1 MAPMKR
7 PAASS
12 SAPSKKQR
20 GSGISKKIS
29 SISKAVKLSESFPNA
44 VLDMLCENMELCLGF
59 CKEERH
65 EYQVQA
71 VEMIQKVLESVE
83 ASVQS
88 SIEAAQKGVSEADA
102 EKEKRAAELEA
113 AIQAVATATEAQAA
127 AETTEADAAKKKGE
141 AEKDLKSAKAE
152 QRSGDKTH
160 EAIKIQ
166 KENLGAIMT
175 NFFVPLKQQSMDAS
189 KVKEAVSAVC
199 KLAKELA
206 FDSALL
212 TSMPSALGKA
222 ERGTFDQLVM
232 TQVEEELNKRT
243 AECEA
248 ELQAGL
254 KGVQERAEKVA
265 ACQQAFD
272 STAADHAATL
282 ERLAAASAA
291 VKEANATEKVKKS
304 SVKNYASDMKKVQTE
319 LEDATAEMGM
329 LKEGPLADFKE
340 LAEKSIHPP
349 EPVAPEPIAPE
360 VCEPAAAPE
369 A

>member
-1 MAPMKR
+1 MKR

-20 GSGISKKIS
+20 GSGISKKIT
-29 SISKAVKLSESFPNA
+29 SISKAVKSSESFPTA

-65 EYQVQA
+65 EYQVQV
-71 VEMIQKVLESVE
+71 VEMIQKVLGSVE
-83 ASVQS
+83 ASLQS

-113 AIQAVATATEAQAA
+113 ATQAVTAASEAQAA
-127 AETTEADAAKKKGE
+127 AEATEAEAAKKKGE
-141 AEKDLKSAKAE
+141 AEKNLKSATAE
-152 QRSGDKTH
+152 QRSGDKTY
-160 EAIKIQ
+160 EATHGRKT
-166 KENLGAIMT
+166 NLGLIMT
-175 NFFVPLKQQSMDAS
+175 HFFVPLKQQSLDAS
-189 KVKEAVSAVC
+189 KAKEAVSAVC

-232 TQVEEELNKRT
+232 TQVEEEMKKQT

-248 ELQAGL
+248 ELEAGQ
-254 KGVQERAEKVA
+254 KGVTERAEKVT
-265 ACQQAFD
+265 ACQQALD
-272 STAADHAATL
+272 STTAEHAATL
-282 ERLAAASAA
+282 ASSTAAATA

-304 SVKNYASDMKKVQTE
+304 SVKNYAADMKKVKAE

-349 EPVAPEPIAPE
+349 EPVAPEPVAPE
-360 VCEPAAAPE
+360 VSEPAAAPE